1 MQDGRYAATY
11 TQDQERTF
19 GLLDVEGEC
28 LHFTSWVKHRKNS
41 ERPQQGTVIAR
52 SRVWVMQEYVEVHGE
67 WNDAQEARF
76 AAIKRNMERENAQ
89 GDYQEKLF

>member
-11 TQDQERTF
+11 TQDQERIF
-19 GLLDVEGEC
+19 GLLDVEGER
-28 LHFTSWVKHRKNS
+28 LHFTSWVKQLKNS

-52 SRVWVMQEYVEVHGE
+52 SRVWVMREQVEVHGE
-67 WNDAQEARF
+67 WDDAQEARF
-76 AAIKRNMERENAQ
+76 AAIKRNMERESAQ